1 MAEKRRRWRRIA
13 ITAAGLF
20 VIVGGLAG
28 LKFWQISTL
37 MAVGDTMAKAGPPP
51 EAVGTAIAEV
61 RSWDVTL
68 SAVGTV
74 TGVKSVAVSNEVAGV
89 VRQIRFESGAIVQK
103 GQVLVDLDADMER
116 AQLAAAKSRLDL
128 ARVTVERSRKLVE
141 TGALARQVLD
151 ADEAAYATA
160 EGEAGSLQ
168 VQVDHKVVT
177 APFAGRAG
185 IRAINIGQ
193 YLTPGTTVTTLDSL
207 GGVFVDFSLPQEQ
220 LGRAGVG
227 TKVEIAVG
235 KQAPIRG
242 SIAAIDPTV
251 DPATRNLKLR
261 AKVSEHQEEA
271 LRPGMF
277 VTVTVVL
284 PAKTDVV
291 LVPQTAIV
299 HAPYGDSIFIVEDKP
314 ANAPGMRE
322 TPAGQVVK
330 VARQQFVRTGQARGD
345 FVAISEGVKPGQT
358 IVAYGGFKLR
368 NGSPIIVD
376 NRVRPQPQLDPHPEN
391 R

>member
-1 MAEKRRRWRRIA
+1 MAAKRRRLRRLA
-13 ITAAGLF
+13 ITAALLF

-51 EAVGTAIAEV
+51 ESVGTAVAEA
-61 RSWDVTL
+61 RSWNVTL

-74 TGVKSVAVSNEVAGV
+74 SGVASVAVSNEVPGV
-89 VRQIRFESGAIVQK
+89 VKKILFESGAIVGKDQE
-103 GQVLVDLDADMER
+103 LVELDSDMER
-116 AQLAAAKSRLDL
+116 AQLASAKSRLEL

-141 TGALARQVLD
+141 SGALARQVLD

-160 EGEAGSLQ
+160 EGEVGSLQ
-168 VQVDHKVVT
+168 AQVDHKTVK

-185 IRAINIGQ
+185 IRAVNVGQ
-193 YLTPGTTVTTLDSL
+193 YLAPGTTVTTLDSL
-207 GGVFVDFSLPQEQ
+207 EGVYVDFALPQEQ
-220 LGRAGVG
+220 LAHATVG
-227 TKVEIAVG
+227 TKVEVAVG
-235 KQAPIRG
+235 DQRPFDG
-242 SIAAIDPTV
+242 VVAAIDPTV

-261 AKVSEHQEEA
+261 AKVPGHESA

-284 PAKTDVV
+284 PGKLDVV

-299 HAPYGDSIFIVEDKP
+299 HAPYGDSIFFVEDKP
-314 ANAPGMRE
+314 PNAPGMRK
-322 TPAGQVVK
+322 TRDGKTVQ
-330 VARQQFVRTGQARGD
+330 VARQQFIRTGQERGD
-345 FVAISEGVKPGQT
+345 FIAITEGVKAGQT
-358 IVAYGGFKLR
+358 VVAYGAFKLR
-368 NGSPIIVD
+368 NGSPIVVD
-376 NRVRPQPQLDPHPEN
+376 NRVHPSPSLDPHPEN